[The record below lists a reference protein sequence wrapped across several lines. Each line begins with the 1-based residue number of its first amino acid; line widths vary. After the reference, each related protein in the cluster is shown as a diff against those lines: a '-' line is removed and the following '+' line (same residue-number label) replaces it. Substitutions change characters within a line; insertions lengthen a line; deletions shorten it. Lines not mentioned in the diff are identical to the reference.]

1 MFSSIWILEA
11 IRLSGT
17 KIVFSPVLSLYYDQW
32 KPHHWLSSKERASPK
47 GPFFCVSFHYCGL
60 LWLIENVHSSL
71 SFHPFKLSYN
81 LEFDILQFT
90 EDTIIVGQAS
100 WETIWSIKVVLH
112 GFELITSGLCVNF
125 YKNLILG
132 FNVDSDFLMTTSDFL
147 SCAISLF
154 PFTFLGP
161 PIGVN
166 PGRRSSWDPILSNLR
181 NKLSSWKGK
190 FASLG
195 GRVIILN

>member
-1 MFSSIWILEA
+1 MCFLPFSLSILINESHTIDFQARKGL
-11 IRLSGT
+11 RQRDFFLCFFSLS
-17 KIVFSPVLSLYYDQW
+17 
-32 KPHHWLSSKERASPK
+32 
-47 GPFFCVSFHYCGL
+47 
-60 LWLIENVHSSL
+60 WLIENVHSSL

-81 LEFDILQFT
+81 LEFDLLQFT

-100 WETIWSIKVVLH
+100 WETIWSIKVVVH
-112 GFELITSGLCVNF
+112 GFELTSSLCVNF

-132 FNVDSDFLMTTSDFL
+132 FNVDSDFLMATSDFL

-154 PFTFLGP
+154 PFTFLGL
-161 PIGVN
+161 PIGAN
-166 PGRRSSWDPILSNLR
+166 PSRRSSWDPILSKLR

-190 FASLG
+190 FVSLG